1 MRNGVPKIRRGFIF
15 TLRRD
20 RCVSHR
26 RSQNWASR
34 CAREFTQNINKH
46 NDGRFRIL
54 AIRHERWNYILFPNS
69 WRHIFRPWEFSTSRL
84 ILEPRNV
91 DFSNPY
97 SVLLARAK
105 TEIPSTQQF
114 SNAEFSS
121 AYGTPSVPLWFFC
134 LCQVKFRFLV
144 DRVSYEGTDILHT

>member
-1 MRNGVPKIRRGFIF
+1 MRNGVPKIRRGFMF

-34 CAREFTQNINKH
+34 CAYTSLRKTLINTTTMAV
-46 NDGRFRIL
+46 L
-54 AIRHERWNYILFPNS
+54 AIRHERWNYILFP
-69 WRHIFRPWEFSTSRL
+69 RILGDTFSNHNARKFLVFRL
-84 ILEPRNV
+84 ILEPRSV

-97 SVLLARAK
+97 SILLARARTK
-105 TEIPSTQQF
+105 IPSTQHF

-121 AYGTPSVPLWFFC
+121 AYGTPNVTL
-134 LCQVKFRFLV
+134 
-144 DRVSYEGTDILHT
+144 